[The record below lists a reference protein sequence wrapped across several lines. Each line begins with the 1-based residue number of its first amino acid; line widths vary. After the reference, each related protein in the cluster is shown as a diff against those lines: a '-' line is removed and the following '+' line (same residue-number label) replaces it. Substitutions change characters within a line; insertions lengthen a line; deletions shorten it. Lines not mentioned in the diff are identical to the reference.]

1 MCSSDLYDSYQRSY
15 KHLSAFVREK
25 KGVEDVTLRSL
36 DRTFYD
42 DFEVF
47 LLYNRA
53 GDLSVTRF
61 AKEEQWNECEV
72 TF

>member
-1 MCSSDLYDSYQRSY
+1 MQGFL
-15 KHLSAFVREK
+15 HLMSPQAICNLHLTLLINRNELVAILSRCE
-25 KGVEDVTLRSL
+25 GV
-36 DRTFYD
+36 
-42 DFEVF
+42 
-47 LLYNRA
+47 YNRA